1 MRQYRITQPTCDAF
15 IQEHMT
21 ERHTEGSA
29 QIRGALN
36 ILLPWEKRKVNQVSR
51 VR

>member
-1 MRQYRITQPTCDAF
+1 MRQYRITQPTCDVF

-36 ILLPWEKRKVNQVSR
+36 ILLPWEKRNVNQVSR